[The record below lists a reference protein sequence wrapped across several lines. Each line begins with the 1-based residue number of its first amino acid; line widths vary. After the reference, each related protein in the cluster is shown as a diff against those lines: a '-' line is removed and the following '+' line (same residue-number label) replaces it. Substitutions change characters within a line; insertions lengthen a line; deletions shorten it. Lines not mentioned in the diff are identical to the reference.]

1 MDNYKFTLNLIQSLT
16 KLHSNLESEFAN
28 LTVASK
34 TLQKWRK
41 VVFKI
46 IAMNKLKRRFT
57 HHVRG
62 KGTKDIPKNLKGNG
76 KEGHFIEKLFGIAKN
91 CSGNPD
97 YDGFELKFLKP
108 QSGKIT
114 FGDWRADEYLFQQKD
129 ILKRFNNC
137 DDITKNDFFNY
148 FGKSP
153 NGGSWSGSSC
163 IPKYNE
169 WHSNGTIMICD
180 DYNNLYFV
188 YSHKKDQRTLDLP
201 NFLTKQL
208 FIVIAYWSIEKLKRH
223 VEDKFNQKGIVM
235 IGKNNKKIYDR
246 MLFGYPIN
254 INRFME
260 CIKLQKIVL
269 DSGMNNR
276 SLRLRQ
282 NFRADK
288 NFWLQNVYYSV

>member
-1 MDNYKFTLNLIQSLT
+1 MDYNFTLKLIHLLSE
-16 KLHSNLESEFAN
+16 LHSTKIELEFSKLKISSNA
-28 LTVASK
+28 LQRWRDAVA
-34 TLQKWRK
+34 
-41 VVFKI
+41 KI
-46 IAMNKLKRRFT
+46 LVMNKMKRRFKF
-57 HHVRG
+57 HVFG
-62 KGTKDIPKNLKGNG
+62 KGTKDIPKNLKGHG
-76 KEGHFIEKLFGIAKN
+76 KEGHYIEKLFGIAKN

-137 DDITKNDFFNY
+137 DDITKTEFFKY
-148 FGKSP
+148 FGNSP
-153 NGGSWSGSSC
+153 KSWSGSNC

-180 DYNNLYFV
+180 TYNNLYFV
-188 YSHKKDQRTLDLP
+188 YSYEKDQRTLDLP
-201 NFLTKQL
+201 IFLKKQR
-208 FIVIAYWSIEKLKRH
+208 FIIIAYWSIEKLTRH

-235 IGKNNKKIYDR
+235 IGKNNKIYDR
-246 MLFGYPIN
+246 ILFGFPIN

-260 CIKLQKIVL
+260 CIKSQKIVL
-269 DSGMNNR
+269 DSGMNCR
-276 SLRLRQ
+276 SSRLRQ

-288 NFWLQNVYYSV
+288 NFWLQNVYYSM